1 MKYLIKMKDMEWLE
15 LNDTQITNAGISE
28 IKVLENIVDMNL
40 RNTDVSDKCITSLKK
55 MKNLSTL
62 YIDGTEITEEG
73 IAKLEK
79 SLPYCRVEQ

>member
-1 MKYLIKMKDMEWLE
+1 
-15 LNDTQITNAGISE
+15 
-28 IKVLENIVDMNL
+28 MNL